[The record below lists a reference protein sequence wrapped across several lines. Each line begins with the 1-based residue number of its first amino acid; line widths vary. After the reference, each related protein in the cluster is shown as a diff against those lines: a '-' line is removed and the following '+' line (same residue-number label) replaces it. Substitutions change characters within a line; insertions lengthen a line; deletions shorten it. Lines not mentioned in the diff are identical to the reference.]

1 MYYFEILE
9 ALYKNKVEY
18 LIVGGLAVNLYG
30 VPRVTQDID
39 LIISTKKSNI
49 LKINAVLEDLGYT
62 PRLPV
67 KPQDLADP
75 AKVRDWIENKNLKA
89 FSFYHKKDN
98 YKVIDILLVHPLHFE
113 ESFKNKT
120 IKKLKDMEIY
130 LVSLS
135 DLIKTKEFS
144 GRLQDYSDINML
156 NKIKKYLS

>member
-1 MYYFEILE
+1 MYY
-9 ALYKNKVEY
+9 
-18 LIVGGLAVNLYG
+18 GSSGLQ
-30 VPRVTQDID
+30 RIHQD
-39 LIISTKKSNI
+39 LWNSGKKSNI